1 MKEITW
7 ICGGKNG
14 VMSMDD
20 FSKELRF
27 FEEFAKN
34 AMKETNVDHIIY
46 ASEVYN
52 DNDELELVHFYNP
65 LIKLSD
71 EEFEEGYEERT
82 KNLKNYIVYAIHNRK
97 N

>member
-7 ICGGKNG
+7 IGGGKFG
-14 VMSMDD
+14 VISMDD
-20 FSKELRF
+20 FSKVLRRNEEL
-27 FEEFAKN
+27 AKN

-46 ASEVYN
+46 ASKVYN

-71 EEFEEGYEERT
+71 EEFEERT

>member
-1 MKEITW
+1 MKEIIW

-14 VMSMDD
+14 VMSMND

-27 FEEFAKN
+27 FEELAKN

-46 ASEVYN
+46 ASKVYN
-52 DNDELELVHFYNP
+52 ENDELELVHFYNP

-71 EEFEEGYEERT
+71 KEFEERT
-82 KNLKNYIVYAIHNRK
+82 KNLKNYIVYAIHNHK